1 MATFRTLGPDDQ
13 HALETFLR
21 TRTDSSMFLLSNL
34 HSGGITYRGE
44 PYQAQYVAKLVDA
57 RITAVA
63 AHCWN
68 GNVLLQAP
76 ESVAELMR
84 LLAQGATRPVDGLV
98 GPWTQVVAARESLSL
113 ADAATRAE
121 SSQDLFSL
129 ELSDLIVPEQLATGQ
144 VACRRSVPEDRERL
158 VAWSEAYNAEAL
170 GATEGPALHQSCAS
184 LFKRH
189 LAEGNRWVLSAGGQ
203 PVAMAA
209 LNAQLPDCVQLGSV
223 WTPPALRGRGYARCV
238 VAGALK
244 DARNRG
250 VRRAVL
256 FAHNPW
262 AKRAYRALGFRFIGN
277 YGSILFVDPQLISRR
292 PHRGQE
298 EVEKDGD

>member
-1 MATFRTLGPDDQ
+1 MATFRTAAFRTLDPDDRQ
-13 HALETFLR
+13 ALETFLR
-21 TRTDSSMFLLSNL
+21 TRTDSSLFLLSNL
-34 HSGGITYRGE
+34 HWGGITYRGE

-68 GNVLLQAP
+68 GNLLLQAP

-84 LLAQGATRPVDGLV
+84 LLAGETTRPIGGLV
-98 GPWTQVVAARESLSL
+98 GPWTQVVAAREALRL
-113 ADAATRAE
+113 ADIAARTE

-129 ELSDLIVPEQLATGQ
+129 ELSALIVPEPLAIGR
-144 VACRRSVPEDRERL
+144 VMCRRSVPEDRERL
-158 VAWSEAYNAEAL
+158 IEWSEAYNVEAL
-170 GATEGPALHQSCAS
+170 GATAGPPLHESCTR
-184 LFKRH
+184 LFERH
-189 LAEGNRWVLSAGGQ
+189 LVEGNRWVLFDGEK

-209 LNAQLPDCVQLGSV
+209 FNAQLPDCVQLGSV

-238 VAGALK
+238 VAGALC
-244 DARNRG
+244 DAQNQG

-262 AKRAYRALGFRFIGN
+262 AKRAYKALGFRFVGN
-277 YGSILFVDPQLISRR
+277 YGSILFEDPQ
-292 PHRGQE
+292 PM
-298 EVEKDGD
+298 